1 MAGETRDRR
10 FEAQRYRASDLNLVT
25 AAIVLW
31 KTVHLES
38 ATQGLTNTGK
48 PVSTDRYQYLSPQ
61 GWERINLTGDDVW
74 RQSRKL

>member
-1 MAGETRDRR
+1 VGETRDRR
-10 FEAQRYRASDLNLVT
+10 FEEQCYRACDLNLVT

-31 KTVHLES
+31 KTVHLER
-38 ATQGLTNTGK
+38 ATQGLTHTGK
-48 PVSTDRYQYLSPQ
+48 PVGTDRYQYLSPQ